1 MLLGPNIWGPRLW
14 QALHMISIGYPNKP
28 DDEQKK
34 NYKHFFKNFYQ
45 VIPCTICSN
54 NYKKHLEEL
63 PITDNVME
71 NRQNLSKWVI
81 DIHNIVNKELG
92 KTTIEHDD
100 ALVLIYNNF
109 NKPQEHISK
118 SNNESTIKENE
129 ITKMFSSPY
138 NLCLLI
144 LVLFVLVSIAIIYKK
159 NNH

>member
-1 MLLGPNIWGPRLW
+1 MLLGPNKWGPRLW

-28 DDEQKK
+28 DEEQKK
-34 NYKHFFKNFYQ
+34 NYKLFFKNFHQ

-63 PITDNVME
+63 PITDDIME
-71 NRQNLSKWVI
+71 NRQSLSKWVI
-81 DIHNIVNKELG
+81 DIHNIVNKELD
-92 KTTIEHDD
+92 KNTIEHDD

-109 NKPQEHISK
+109 NNSQQNITK
-118 SNNESTIKENE
+118 SNNVLNFEENE

-144 LVLFVLVSIAIIYKK
+144 LLLFVLVTIAIIYKK